1 MAAAN
6 GRPRHDSTL
15 ARLALLAL
23 AAASSLAA
31 CAADGDSRKR
41 SGPPGGGVDPAGI
54 TSDNLAMGGG
64 ATPGPERI
72 GDPPSTADPTTGA
85 VDVPSPSTPS
95 PLPQM
100 GSTQPPPAGLP
111 TPSPQPTNPSPV
123 PAGSAKPGATT
134 FKMTAAHCATLG
146 RKFGQLTIAVG
157 GDQADANRVGNDF
170 AAKCTRD
177 QVGQVTEQREFDCI
191 LALKAIT
198 DLPSCK

>member
-15 ARLALLAL
+15 ARITLLAL
-23 AAASSLAA
+23 AAATSLAA

-54 TSDNLAMGGG
+54 TSDNLAMGGA
-64 ATPGPERI
+64 ATPGPQRI
-72 GDPPSTADPTTGA
+72 GDPPSTADPATGA

-100 GSTQPPPAGLP
+100 GSTPAPAAGLP
-111 TPSPQPTNPSPV
+111 TQSPQPANPSPV
-123 PAGSAKPGATT
+123 PAGSAKSGAT
-134 FKMTAAHCATLG
+134 FKMTAAHCAQIG
-146 RKFGQLTIAVG
+146 RKVGQLTLAGG
-157 GDQADANRVGNDF
+157 GDQADADRIGNDF
-170 AAKCTRD
+170 AARCTRD
-177 QVGQVTEQREFDCI
+177 QVGQVTEKRELDCI
-191 LALKAIT
+191 LAMKAIT